1 MRNDFSGAEQ
11 RRLGVGLIR
20 GVKNRK
26 DAKTTSRFRP
36 EQLGIWWQ
44 SGRGRVCEC
53 HSNLGK
59 LYYFMNSS
67 KVQFIHSLC
76 PKTLARIS
84 EQEEASSF

>member
-11 RRLGVGLIR
+11 RRLGGRLIC

-26 DAKTTSRFRP
+26 ETKTTPRFRP
-36 EQLGIWWQ
+36 EQLGIWSQ
-44 SGRGRVCEC
+44 NGRSRVCEC
-53 HSNLGK
+53 HSNLSK
-59 LYYFMNSS
+59 LYCFVNSS

-84 EQEEASSF
+84 EWEEASSF